1 MTTVAHAPPSAPV
14 SEATTHDKVLFWGCF
29 IALVTTA
36 FGFIARM
43 FLINTWAAEFNL
55 DPARAGR
62 LQGIGLWP
70 FAVSIIGF
78 SLVIDKIGYKVSMI
92 IAFLGHITWATMGVS
107 AYFLS
112 QQGNKDAAFELL
124 YWGSLILALGNGT
137 VESFINPVVATMF
150 STQKTKWLNI
160 LHAGWPGGLVIA
172 GMVTIFIDSVPWWM
186 KVGLIAVPALIYF
199 IMLLPM
205 RFPVQ
210 ERVASG
216 VSYRDMLSEFGV
228 LGAIIV
234 GFLVVLQMMDFYS
247 DGGLR
252 HLSNVEIGVFIAIG
266 VAIVIAFG
274 LYTRALGR
282 FLMFFLILIMMPLAI
297 TEIGTDSWITGIME
311 PVAEGNFHSGWI
323 LVYTS
328 GIMMVLRFF
337 AGPIVHNLSPL
348 GLLAVSAGLAIVGL
362 YTLSFTV
369 GAMIFV
375 AATLYGFGKTF
386 FWPTMLGVVS
396 EQMPKGGA
404 LTLNAISGIGMLAA
418 GTLGTTYIGTL
429 QANKEIRAIASS
441 DVAKEVKGLV
451 KDGKLTVLEDK
462 NIYQILSYQT
472 MSPTKLAELKEG
484 LSKEKAAEVEA
495 KLKDISGR
503 SRQGALADMVVFPTF
518 MLCGYLI
525 LIVYFKTRGGYKA
538 EVLTGHKAVDAEF
551 TGGVPGAMEG

>member
-1 MTTVAHAPPSAPV
+1 
-14 SEATTHDKVLFWGCF
+14 
-29 IALVTTA
+29 
-36 FGFIARM
+36 
-43 FLINTWAAEFNL
+43 
-55 DPARAGR
+55 
-62 LQGIGLWP
+62 
-70 FAVSIIGF
+70 
-78 SLVIDKIGYKVSMI
+78 
-92 IAFLGHITWATMGVS
+92 
-107 AYFLS
+107 
-112 QQGNKDAAFELL
+112 
-124 YWGSLILALGNGT
+124 
-137 VESFINPVVATMF
+137 
-150 STQKTKWLNI
+150 
-160 LHAGWPGGLVIA
+160 
-172 GMVTIFIDSVPWWM
+172 
-186 KVGLIAVPALIYF
+186 
-199 IMLLPM
+199 
-205 RFPVQ
+205 
-210 ERVASG
+210 
-216 VSYRDMLSEFGV
+216 
-228 LGAIIV
+228 
-234 GFLVVLQMMDFYS
+234 
-247 DGGLR
+247 
-252 HLSNVEIGVFIAIG
+252 LSNLEIGVFIAIG
-266 VAIVIAFG
+266 EAIVIAFG

-429 QANKEIRAIASS
+429 QANKEISAIASS

-484 LSKEKAAEVEA
+484 LSKDKAAEVEA